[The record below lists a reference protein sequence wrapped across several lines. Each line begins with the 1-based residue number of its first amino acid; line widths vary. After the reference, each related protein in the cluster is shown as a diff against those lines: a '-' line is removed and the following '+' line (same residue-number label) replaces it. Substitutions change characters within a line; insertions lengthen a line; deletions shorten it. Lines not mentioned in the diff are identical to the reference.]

1 MGLDHIEPLK
11 YALTGNSWHG
21 RFRTAMF
28 RADDPQLIDKYL
40 TAQTFPIEFR
50 IRHLPKTYA
59 TKYVGNAVCPLAI
72 ANYVLRRRLIDYL
85 PHSLSM
91 VDLFAGIGG
100 WLMAFCYYLRFR
112 VRRLITIDIDGRALS
127 VYEQN
132 ARVLCGINDVVMVR
146 RDISKL
152 GIDEFSEYARDAE
165 LIVMS
170 PPCESV
176 SSANVFNRTCEPAVS
191 LTVKAIQLVKS
202 VSPRLILYEEAPTRK
217 ACRDTLMRILTNEGF
232 TAEYVNMMDYGC
244 LNPRKRLLAYRVIRH
259 VSP

>member
-1 MGLDHIEPLK
+1 MR

-21 RFRTAMF
+21 RFRTVAF
-28 RADDPQLIDKYL
+28 KADDPQLIDKYL
-40 TAQTFPIEFR
+40 TAQTFPIEFM
-50 IRHLPKTYA
+50 IRHLPKTHA

-72 ANYVLRRRLIDYL
+72 SNYVLSHRLIDYL
-85 PHSLSM
+85 PHSLTM

-112 VRRLITIDIDGRALS
+112 IRRLIAIDIDGRALS

-132 ARVLCGINDVVMVR
+132 ARVLCGINDVVLVR
-146 RDISKL
+146 KDISKL
-152 GIDEFSEYARDAE
+152 TVNEFREYARGAE

-176 SSANVFNRTCEPAVS
+176 SSANVFNKTCEPAVS
-191 LTVKAIQLVKS
+191 LTVKAIQLVNS

-217 ACRDTLMRILTNEGF
+217 SCRDVLMRILASEGF

-244 LNPRKRLLAYRVIRH
+244 LNPRKRLLAYKVGDSNDIA
-259 VSP
+259 